1 MERPPGT
8 HYSSIPTFQHSN
20 SDGFCET
27 KPNVG
32 GMGYIEK
39 GYARGSGGCRR
50 EPSVQNKAKSGRDG
64 ASGERWNDGSGRLEP
79 TIPVF
84 QCSNPGVL
92 QHSSIPTRTDCAE
105 QSQLEGSLMF
115 EVSSKGARHETI
127 CAKQTQFRSGPPVTN
142 KANLQGPG
150 TGGQEGD
157 GGSCETKPI
166 CLGRKTDPA
175 EPGRTMV
182 PGFPL
187 PDRVE
192 DKLRGNDIAGHCA
205 KQSQFGVSQQAHR
218 QASLAAAT
226 RSVARDGA
234 RNKANGY
241 GSFKSASRPS
251 ASWPGGTKNT
261 CSES

>member
-64 ASGERWNDGSGRLEP
+64 VSGQMLPSRGGQRGYCETKPIGARRARNAECGVKNGRAILQNKANLSGR
-79 TIPVF
+79 
-84 QCSNPGVL
+84 G
-92 QHSSIPTRTDCAE
+92 D
-105 QSQLEGSLMF
+105 
-115 EVSSKGARHETI
+115 GAQN
-127 CAKQTQFRSGPPVTN
+127 KPNSGAALGGTN

-150 TGGQEGD
+150 IGGQEGD